1 MLRKSIGLLFAALSA
16 ILLLSVIITIMARPS
31 GESSRLLPSLVVIFF
46 LSSNVYAAYYLNS
59 SRSWR
64 PRYLVP
70 LSLEFTLST
79 LMISYFLMVTFVNHK
94 LKDRS
99 YTGVYSDCHKVWAA
113 RGLVVEGPSI
123 THNGTQNSIE
133 SIELAFSKGAKGAE
147 VDHYYDADLKQFI
160 VSHDR
165 PYNLKNG
172 SLLTLE
178 MLFNATAENGFFW
191 LDFKKLRKL
200 NKEEARTAVL
210 RLEAITEKYDLK
222 KRIYVEG
229 ENPTN
234 LSAFRKAGFNT
245 ILDTHPLTD
254 NNPFTPLVINLYKA
268 IYYFGGFTV
277 MAMNNG
283 SIDDPIY
290 GPHTQNS
297 MGNIPVFIYHAED
310 DIKLLASLSASRS
323 VRVVIMDNHS
333 LNRYQFNDCDGV
345 SGFSRS
351 YSSIR

>member
-1 MLRKSIGLLFAALSA
+1 
-16 ILLLSVIITIMARPS
+16 
-31 GESSRLLPSLVVIFF
+31 
-46 LSSNVYAAYYLNS
+46 
-59 SRSWR
+59 
-64 PRYLVP
+64 
-70 LSLEFTLST
+70 
-79 LMISYFLMVTFVNHK
+79 MISYFSMVTFVNHK

-99 YTGVYSDCHKVWAA
+99 YAGVYNDCYKVWAA
-113 RGLVVEGPSI
+113 RGLVVEGASI
-123 THNGTQNSIE
+123 TPNGTQNSIE
-133 SIELAFSKGAKGAE
+133 SIALAFSKGAKGAE

-178 MLFNATAENGFFW
+178 RLFNATAENGFFW

-200 NKEEARTAVL
+200 SKEETRTAVL

-245 ILDTHPLTD
+245 ILDTHPLAD

-268 IYYFGGFTV
+268 LFYFGDFTV
-277 MAMNNG
+277 MAMNYG
-283 SIDDPIY
+283 EIDDPIY
-290 GPHTQNS
+290 GPLTQKS
-297 MGNIPVFIYHAED
+297 MGDIPVFIYHVAD
-310 DIKLLASLSASRS
+310 DAALLSTLSASAS
-323 VRVVIMDNHS
+323 VRAILVQNHS
-333 LNRYQFNDCDGV
+333 LNRYQVNSCP
-345 SGFSRS
+345 
-351 YSSIR
+351 